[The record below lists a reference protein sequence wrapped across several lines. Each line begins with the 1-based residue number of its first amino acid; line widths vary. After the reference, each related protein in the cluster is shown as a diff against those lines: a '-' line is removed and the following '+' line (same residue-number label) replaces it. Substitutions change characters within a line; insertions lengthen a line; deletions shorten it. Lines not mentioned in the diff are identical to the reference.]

1 MPQIKT
7 TLDAEQEAFDKEVA
21 EIKAWW
27 DSSDKQR
34 QLKRYVFYLSQFF
47 LERKLISP
55 KPAPIQPNELQ
66 PFVARSNRN
75 MLQVTWPSS
84 SGIR

>member
-34 QLKRYVFYLSQFF
+34 QLKRYVLYLS
-47 LERKLISP
+47 RRPYGTK
-55 KPAPIQPNELQ
+55 AD
-66 PFVARSNRN
+66 
-75 MLQVTWPSS
+75 
-84 SGIR
+84 